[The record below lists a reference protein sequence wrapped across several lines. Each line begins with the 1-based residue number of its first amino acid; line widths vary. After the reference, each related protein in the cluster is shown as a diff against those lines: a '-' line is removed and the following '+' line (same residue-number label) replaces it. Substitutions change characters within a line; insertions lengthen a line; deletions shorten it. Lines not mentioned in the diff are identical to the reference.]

1 MNKFRLLFFLIVC
14 VVVSVSVEVH
24 AEQVSVNEAQSI
36 ASRFMAQRGM
46 GTVAASQPL
55 RAPRSKA
62 SASQQ
67 EAAYYV
73 FNAAKDRGFV
83 IVSGDDRT
91 EQVLGY
97 SDRGNFDPE
106 NVPEN
111 MQAWLD
117 QYVEEIAMLDEGM
130 ITIDRSQSEV
140 HPKAGS
146 AVSPMLTSKWDQS
159 LPFNLQCPLFGGSVL
174 HYCVTG
180 CVATAMAQI
189 MYYHKWPSS
198 TSQTIPGYKQSSD
211 TAYDMHGTTY
221 PALSTTTF
229 NWNIMKDYYS
239 SSETSETDNSNNAVA
254 WLMRYCGQA
263 VKMKYGVS
271 SSSAV
276 PSSEVYVD
284 YFRYSP
290 RARKLFRIDYSY
302 SQWENFIL
310 TELRANHPI
319 IYGGKKHRGGHS
331 FVCDGYDGN
340 GYYHFNWGWRGSDDG
355 YFLLTALNP
364 KGGGIGSAVGNN
376 GYMIGN
382 YIIIGLEPNT
392 ISTSE
397 RNSVAACY
405 EVQVGSTTYTR
416 SSSSNSFAITV
427 SSKYYNDDNHV
438 SRTYNLSWG
447 VYNSSGFTQIQV
459 YNIPDTYTLGNNEST
474 GTITT
479 TLGFGKSLGNGTYY
493 LRPICRESGSNQ
505 WLPCHFSG
513 LDYIKAVINGNTLTL
528 TPVNKSI
535 SNAEETTDG
544 VLANINAYS
553 SLKKVHRPLTV
564 LVKVKNNSLADNIFF
579 YLRANNELVGANSIN
594 LSSGSSGYVSISYTP
609 TSSGTNNLIVTG
621 DRDGNEVYCT
631 GSVNVEPLTEASLLV
646 HCGVPAANA
655 NNQVAGNKLT
665 LNASITNRII
675 GVYHDYFFARLY
687 KKTLLGNVA
696 AGEIQRVIEIPGS
709 DPLTTSSITQVFDF
723 PNLSKGKYLVKFYY
737 YSLDEEK
744 LALQTATYEILGVI
758 PGDVNGDG
766 TVTAADVTALYDCL
780 LNNDTSHIVN
790 GDQTGDGLITAA
802 DVTAVYGVLLE
813 N

>member
-1 MNKFRLLFFLIVC
+1 MNKLRLLFFLIVC

-24 AEQVSVNEAQSI
+24 AEQVSVNEAQNI

-62 SASQQ
+62 GASQQ

-97 SDRGNFDPE
+97 SDKGNFDPE

-117 QYVEEIAMLDEGM
+117 QYVEEIALLDEGV
-130 ITIDRSQSEV
+130 ITIDRSQSNV

-146 AVSPMLTSKWDQS
+146 AVSPMLTSQWDQS
-159 LPFNLQCPLFGGSVL
+159 APFNLYCPKANGSF
-174 HYCVTG
+174 CVTG
-180 CVATAMAQI
+180 CTATAMAQI

-198 TSQTIPGYKQSSD
+198 TSQVIPGYTQASD
-211 TAYDMHGTTY
+211 MAYEMHGTTY
-221 PALSTTTF
+221 SALNSANF
-229 NWNIMKDYYS
+229 DWNNMKDYYS
-239 SSETSETDNSNNAVA
+239 SSETSTIDASNNAVA

-263 VKMKYGVS
+263 VEMKYGVS
-271 SSSAV
+271 ESGAT
-276 PSSEVYVD
+276 PSGEVFVD

-290 RARKLFRIDYSY
+290 RARKLYRFDYSY

-310 TELRANHPI
+310 TELRANRPV
-319 IYGGKKHRGGHS
+319 IYTGFMYSGGHT

-340 GYYHFNWGWRGSDDG
+340 GYYHFNWGWRGDGDG

-364 KGGGIGSAVGNN
+364 DFGGIVSAVGYN
-376 GYMIGN
+376 GFMIGN

-397 RNSVAACY
+397 RNSVTSGY
-405 EVQVGSTTYTR
+405 NVQVGSTTYTR
-416 SSSSNSFAITV
+416 SSSSSSFAITV
-427 SSKYYNDDNHV
+427 GSKYQNIKNHV

-447 VYNSSGFTQIQV
+447 VFNSSGFTRIQI
-459 YNIPDTYTLGNNEST
+459 YNFSDTYTLGNNEHT
-474 GTITT
+474 GIITR
-479 TLGFGKSLGNGTYY
+479 TLEFGKSLGDGTYY
-493 LRPICRESGSNQ
+493 LRPICRESGSNN

-528 TPVNKSI
+528 TPVNKNI
-535 SNAEETTDG
+535 NANEMTTDG

-553 SLKKVHRPLTV
+553 PLKKVNRPLSV
-564 LVKVKNNSLADNIFF
+564 RVKVTNNSLADNIFF
-579 YLRANNELVGANSIN
+579 YLWANNQLVGANTIN
-594 LSSGSSGYVSISYTP
+594 LSSGSSGFVSISYTP

-631 GSVNVEPLTEASLLV
+631 GSVYVEPTSAGKLSMTYS
-646 HCGVPAANA
+646 VPGANS
-655 NNQVAGNKLT
+655 NNEVAGNKLT
-665 LNASITNRII
+665 FNTTIKNQLATR
-675 GVYHDYFFARLY
+675 YHDYFIARLY
-687 KKTLLGNVA
+687 KKFIIGNSYYKYKEKQITLD
-696 AGEIQRVIEIPGS
+696 ITGS
-709 DPLTTSSITQVFDF
+709 GSKDLTFDF
-723 PNLSKGKYLVKFYY
+723 TDLPKEKYYVEFYY
-737 YSLDEEK
+737 YDGDTEK
-744 LALQTATYEILGVI
+744 LAVKTSKFKLVDSIL
-758 PGDVNGDG
+758 GDVNGDG
-766 TVTAADVTALYDCL
+766 IVSSVDITALYNYL
-780 LNNDTSHIVN
+780 LNSDSSAIVN
-790 GDQTGDGLITAA
+790 GDQDGDGVITST
-802 DVTAVYGVLLE
+802 DITVIYNILLG

>member
-1 MNKFRLLFFLIVC
+1 M
-14 VVVSVSVEVH
+14 SVEVH

-97 SDRGNFDPE
+97 SDKGNFDPE

-111 MQAWLD
+111 MKAWLD
-117 QYVEEIAMLDEGM
+117 QYVEEIALLDEGV
-130 ITIDRSQSEV
+130 ITIDRSQSDV

-146 AVSPMLTSKWDQS
+146 AVSPLLTSKWDQS
-159 LPFNLQCPLFGGSVL
+159 APFNLYCPKYNGSF
-174 HYCVTG
+174 CVTG
-180 CVATAMAQI
+180 CTATAMAQI
-189 MYYHKWPSS
+189 MYYYKWPSS
-198 TSQTIPGYKQSSD
+198 TSQAIPGYTQSDDENYS
-211 TAYDMHGTTY
+211 MHGTTY
-221 PALSTTTF
+221 SALNSANF
-229 NWNIMKDYYS
+229 DWNNMKDYYS
-239 SSETSETDNSNNAVA
+239 SSETSTIDASNNAVA
-254 WLMRYCGQA
+254 WLMRYCGQS
-263 VKMKYGVS
+263 VEMMYGVS
-271 SSSAV
+271 ESTAV
-276 PSSEVYVD
+276 SSSEVFVD

-290 RARKLFRIDYSY
+290 KARKLHRVDYSY

-310 TELRANHPI
+310 TELRANRPV
-319 IYGGKKHRGGHS
+319 IYGGHKHNGGHC

-340 GYYHFNWGWRGSDDG
+340 GYYHFNWGWRGSYDG
-355 YFLLTALNP
+355 YFLLTALDP
-364 KGGGIGSAVGNN
+364 KGGGIGSAIGNN
-376 GYMIGN
+376 GYMIGHN
-382 YIIIGLEPNT
+382 IIIGLEPNT
-392 ISTSE
+392 VSTSE
-397 RNSVAACY
+397 RNSVAVGY
-405 EVQVGSTTYTR
+405 NVQVGSTTYTR

-427 SSKYYNDDNHV
+427 SSQYSNDNNHV

-459 YNIPDTYTLGNNEST
+459 YNLSDTYTLGNNEYT
-474 GTITT
+474 GTINR
-479 TLGFGKSLGNGTYY
+479 TLQFGKSLGDGTYY

-505 WLPCHFSG
+505 WLPCRFSG

-528 TPVNKSI
+528 TPVNKAI
-535 SNAEETTDG
+535 SSTQETTDG

-553 SLKKVHRPLTV
+553 SLKKVNRPLTV

-579 YLRANNELVGANSIN
+579 YLWANNKRVGANSIN
-594 LSSGSSGYVSISYTP
+594 LSSGSSGYVSINYTP

-621 DRDGNEVYCT
+621 DRAGNEVYCT
-631 GSVNVEPLTEASLLV
+631 GSVDVGPLTEASLLV
-646 HCGVPAANA
+646 RSSVPAANA
-655 NNQVAGNKLT
+655 SNQVAGNKLT
-665 LNASITNRII
+665 LNASITNRKTSI
-675 GVYHDYFFARLY
+675 YHDYFFARLY
-687 KKTLLGNVA
+687 KKTLLGNVEE
-696 AGEIQRVIEIPGS
+696 GEIQRVIEIPAS
-709 DPLTTSSITQVFDF
+709 NSQTTSSINQVFDF
-723 PNLSKGKYLVKFYY
+723 TNLSKGKYLVKFYY

-766 TVTAADVTALYDCL
+766 TVTAADVTALYDYL
-780 LNNDTSHIVN
+780 LNNDNSHIVN
-790 GDQTGDGLITAA
+790 GDQNGDGNITAA
-802 DVTAVYGVLLE
+802 DITAVYDVLLGD
-813 N
+813 

>member
-1 MNKFRLLFFLIVC
+1 MNKLRLFLLLTIC
-14 VVVSVSVEVH
+14 ALTGISVN
-24 AEQVSVNEAQSI
+24 AQQVSKAKAQSI
-36 ASRFMAQRGM
+36 AAKFMQEHNM
-46 GTVAASQPL
+46 GAVDAAKTVKAPRIRANASQDN
-55 RAPRSKA
+55 
-62 SASQQ
+62 
-67 EAAYYV
+67 AAYYV
-73 FNAAKDRGFV
+73 FNSDKQNGGWV

-91 EQVLGY
+91 EPVLGY
-97 SDRGNFDPE
+97 CDKGNFDPE

-117 QYVEEIAMLDEGM
+117 QYVEEIACLDEGE
-130 ITIDRSQSEV
+130 TSTYQGEAATTN
-140 HPKAGS
+140 KAGTPV
-146 AVSPMLTSKWDQS
+146 APMLSSQWDQGA
-159 LPFNLQCPLFGGSVL
+159 PFNLQCPKVGSN
-174 HYCVTG
+174 YCVTG

-239 SSETSETDNSNNAVA
+239 SSETSATDNSNNAVA
-254 WLMRYCGQA
+254 RLMRYCGQS

-271 SSSAV
+271 GSGAV

-397 RNSVAACY
+397 RNSVAACSDI
-405 EVQVGSTTYTR
+405 QVGSTTYTR

-535 SNAEETTDG
+535 SNPEETTDG

-621 DRDGNEVYCT
+621 DRAGNEVYCT

-646 HCGVPAANA
+646 RSSVPAANA
-655 NNQVAGNKLT
+655 SNQVAGNKLT
-665 LNASITNRII
+665 LNASITNRKTS
-675 GVYHDYFFARLY
+675 VYHDYIFARLY

-696 AGEIQRVIEIPGS
+696 AGEIQRVIEIPAS
-709 DPLTTSSITQVFDF
+709 NSQTTSSINQVFDF
-723 PNLSKGKYLVKFYY
+723 TNLSKGKYLVKFYY

-744 LALQTATYEILGVI
+744 MALQTATYEILGGVT
-758 PGDVNGDG
+758 GDVNGDG
-766 TVTAADVTALYDCL
+766 IVSSVDVTALYNWL
-780 LNNDTSHIVN
+780 LNGDASAIVN
-790 GDQTGDGLITAA
+790 GDQDGDGIISSVDITI
-802 DVTAVYGVLLE
+802 VYNILLG

>member
-1 MNKFRLLFFLIVC
+1 MNKLRLLFFLIVC

-97 SDRGNFDPE
+97 SDHGNYDPN

-111 MQAWLD
+111 MKAWLN
-117 QYVEEIAMLDEGM
+117 QYVEEIAMLDEGV
-130 ITIDRSQSEV
+130 ITIDRSQSDV

-146 AVSPMLTSKWDQS
+146 AVSPLLTSQWDQGA
-159 LPFNLQCPLFGGSVL
+159 PFNFQCPQYNGS
-174 HYCVTG
+174 YCVTG

-189 MYYHKWPSS
+189 MFYHKWPSS
-198 TSQTIPGYKQSSD
+198 TSQTIPGYTQSSN
-211 TAYDMHGTTY
+211 TAYEMHGTTY
-221 PALSTTTF
+221 PALTTTTF

-239 SSETSETDNSNNAVA
+239 SSETSTTDNSNNAVA
-254 WLMRYCGQA
+254 RLMRYCGQA
-263 VKMKYGVS
+263 VEMKYGVS

-276 PSSEVYVD
+276 SSSEVFVD

-290 RARKLFRIDYSY
+290 KARKLFRVDYSY

-310 TELRANHPI
+310 TELRANRPVVYTGH
-319 IYGGKKHRGGHS
+319 KHNGGHS
-331 FVCDGYDGN
+331 FVCDGYDGS
-340 GYYHFNWGWRGSDDG
+340 GYYHFNWGWRGSHDG

-364 KGGGIGSAVGNN
+364 NGGGIGSAVGNN

-382 YIIIGLEPNT
+382 DIIIGLEPNT
-392 ISTSE
+392 VSTSE
-397 RNSVAACY
+397 RNSVARCF
-405 EVQVGSTTYTR
+405 ELEIGDNTTYTR
-416 SSSSNSFAITV
+416 SNSSEPFLLYLNARIW
-427 SSKYYNDDNHV
+427 NEMPV
-438 SRTYNLSWG
+438 SRTYNLGWG
-447 VYNSSGFTQIQV
+447 VYQADGFTPYLQ
-459 YNIPDTYTLGNNEST
+459 YTFT
-474 GTITT
+474 ATH
-479 TLGFGKSLGNGTYY
+479 SLGAHEKSESIIRTFQFGQNFANGTYY
-493 LRPICRESGSNQ
+493 LRPICRETGNYT
-505 WLPCHFSG
+505 WFPCHFSG

-528 TPVNKSI
+528 TVVNKAI
-535 SNAEETTDG
+535 NNVEETTDG
-544 VLANINAYS
+544 VSANINAYS
-553 SLKKVHRPLTV
+553 PLKKVHRPLSV

-579 YLRANNELVGANSIN
+579 YLWANNKCVGANSIN
-594 LSSGSSGYVSISYTP
+594 LSSGSTGNVSISYTP
-609 TSSGTNNLIVTG
+609 TSSGTNDLMVTA
-621 DRDGNEVYCT
+621 DRAGNNVYCT

-646 HCGVPAANA
+646 RSSVPAANA
-655 NNQVAGNKLT
+655 SNQVAGNKLT
-665 LNASITNRII
+665 LNASITNRKTSI
-675 GVYHDYFFARLY
+675 YHDYFFARLY
-687 KKTLLGNVA
+687 KKTLLGNVEE
-696 AGEIQRVIEIPGS
+696 GEIQRVIEIPAS
-709 DPLTTSSITQVFDF
+709 NSQTTSSINQVFDF
-723 PNLSKGKYLVKFYY
+723 TNLSKGKYLVKFYY

-744 LALQTATYEILGVI
+744 MALQTATYEILGAI

-766 TVTAADVTALYDCL
+766 IVSSVDITALYNYL
-780 LNNDTSHIVN
+780 LNSDSSAIVN
-790 GDQTGDGLITAA
+790 GDQDGDGVITST
-802 DVTAVYGVLLE
+802 DITVIYNILLG